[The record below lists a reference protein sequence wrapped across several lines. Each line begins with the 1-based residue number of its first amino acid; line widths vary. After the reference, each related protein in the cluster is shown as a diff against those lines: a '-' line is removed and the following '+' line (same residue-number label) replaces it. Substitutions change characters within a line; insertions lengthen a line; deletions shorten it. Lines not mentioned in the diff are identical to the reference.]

1 MQAYIPST
9 RFLLKML
16 GLHGSSETWCDS
28 HPLTWLARAT
38 RSPPDDLLYVLNCS
52 EVPDSQRSRYQ
63 DVSKGCLLYEAAY
76 WFVFLP
82 SLIWK
87 LSRSKKHRLFKGGL
101 ATILS
106 IDQSEASESGG
117 GRWRE
122 FRIPCHFL
130 PENWEN
136 NAIKLVVLL
145 CFILV
150 ETPWTSWIYETSC
163 NLHPTC
169 SASGSDQVIHLIRK
183 YVHHMDTV
191 TKTRLVDALQRQH
204 DFYVN
209 RLQQELVVELLESTT
224 GDELRMMLARQLPIW
239 DVFHMARSS
248 HSLQSRGAATQ
259 NDWPPIELFLV
270 GSLAFSNFW
279 CSQVRMKDI
288 LDEGGDFY
296 NLHKLV
302 FHDLDPEMC
311 FGCKRHGQNM
321 CFLFRSCPAPFMMFP
336 YMCSFFPNS

>member
-1 MQAYIPST
+1 MQSNWLYYYVS
-9 RFLLKML
+9 FWLKHHEPAESMKP
-16 GLHGSSETWCDS
+16 HATCIQ
-28 HPLTWLARAT
+28 LAAPQVAT
-38 RSPPDDLLYVLNCS
+38 RSFTSSANMCITWTLWPRRGS
-52 EVPDSQRSRYQ
+52 
-63 DVSKGCLLYEAAY
+63 
-76 WFVFLP
+76 WM
-82 SLIWK
+82 
-87 LSRSKKHRLFKGGL
+87 
-101 ATILS
+101 
-106 IDQSEASESGG
+106 
-117 GRWRE
+117 
-122 FRIPCHFL
+122 PC
-130 PENWEN
+130 NGN
-136 NAIKLVVLL
+136 MISN
-145 CFILV
+145 
-150 ETPWTSWIYETSC
+150 
-163 NLHPTC
+163 
-169 SASGSDQVIHLIRK
+169 
-183 YVHHMDTV
+183 
-191 TKTRLVDALQRQH
+191 
-204 DFYVN
+204 VN